1 MNNYIDLDLLQV
13 TKIVVAHQK
22 DKRRN
27 FKVLLR
33 KITLDLLLCTIA
45 FLISI
50 GMCKIFFNI
59 VGDFK
64 IWFGILFTSLFIGM
78 IFDDIEDYRN
88 IKKPQ

>member
-1 MNNYIDLDLLQV
+1 MNNYFDLDLLQV
-13 TKIVVAHQK
+13 TKIVAAHQH

-33 KITLDLLLCTIA
+33 KIALDLLLCTIA

-50 GMCKIFFNI
+50 GMCQKFFHA

-64 IWFGILFTSLFIGM
+64 IWFGILYTSLFIRM
-78 IFDDIEDYRN
+78 IFDEYSDYQK
-88 IKKPQ
+88 IKKPH